1 MSKEELVQRKNEE
14 VCHSLPELLQA
25 HRILCV
31 QPHYDDNDIG
41 AGGTLAALHERGAEL
56 IYLTV
61 TDDLVGVLDPTLPS
75 DRAALQLKA
84 EQRCA
89 GEFIGVGEQIWLGY
103 PDAGEFSVFAL
114 RMEIVRWIRQLRPDF
129 IFTCDPWLPYEA
141 HQDHIR
147 TGLAVAEAAILYHLP
162 RFVTDPEIDASYQPH
177 GLKGV
182 GFYLTHAPNLTFD
195 ISAWQSRKHRALNC
209 YRLQFTPDTTEA
221 LHRQVEAL
229 ERQAGKAAGFQF
241 GEPLKLLLPEQL
253 HLNPI

>member
-1 MSKEELVQRKNEE
+1 MQQSPGLT
-14 VCHSLPELLQA
+14 ELLQA
-25 HRILCV
+25 RRILCV

-41 AGGTLAALHERGAEL
+41 AGGTLAALHMRGAEL

-89 GEFIGVGEQIWLGY
+89 GEFIGVGQQIWLGY

-114 RMEIVRWIRQLRPDF
+114 RREIVRWIRQLRPDF
-129 IFTCDPWLPYEA
+129 VFTCDPWLPYEA

-162 RFVTDPEIDASYQPH
+162 RFITDPEIDASYQPH
-177 GLKGV
+177 ELKGIA
-182 GFYLTHAPNLTFD
+182 FYLSHAPSLTFD
-195 ISAWQSRKHRALNC
+195 ISAWQAIKHAALDC
-209 YRLQFTPDTTEA
+209 YRLQFIADTMATLQRKLEA
-221 LHRQVEAL
+221 FERQVG
-229 ERQAGKAAGFQF
+229 QAAGFQF
-241 GEPLKLLLPEQL
+241 GEPLKLLAPDQL
-253 HLNPI
+253 HIDATTWRS